1 MSLTRIHLFRPPQNN
16 FNFLEMGSI
25 DFKLDE
31 QYSEIH
37 ILINLI
43 IKYFALV
50 VKYDRSNAKY
60 FKFNINICRVLK

>member
-1 MSLTRIHLFRPPQNN
+1 
-16 FNFLEMGSI
+16 MGSI

-50 VKYDRSNAKY
+50 VKYDRSYAKY

>member
-1 MSLTRIHLFRPPQNN
+1 
-16 FNFLEMGSI
+16 MGSI

-50 VKYDRSNAKY
+50 VKYGMSNVKY
-60 FKFNINICRVLK
+60 FKFNINICRVLKQPVFHILLTFF